1 MRILILTFFL
11 GSFQILSAQNGE
23 TVFTLDEFI
32 QIVRDHHP
40 MTYKA
45 DLVQN
50 FAEGNLRMARGNFDP
65 KLGVNWDQK
74 SYDEKNYYSLLSGG
88 VKVPTWYGVEFK
100 AGYDRNTGQFL
111 NESDALP
118 EAGLIYGGV
127 SVPLGQ
133 GLVID
138 ERRTELQKAK
148 IFIESS
154 RQDQKIL
161 LNELIF
167 NAIEQYLIWQEAYFN
182 RNIALEGTEFA
193 SIRLE
198 GMKSS
203 FENGDMP
210 AIDTLESLISLQSR
224 QLELAKAEQ
233 DLMLSRLALNNF
245 LWIEGE
251 VPLEIQ
257 DFIIPENID
266 ISFFE
271 PVVDSIALRQNEL
284 VNEHPEIL
292 TYEYK
297 IQTLDVEERMN
308 REYLKP
314 DIRIDYNPL
323 YEANNSFMPLNN
335 YKLGVSAAYPLFQR
349 KERGKLAMTRVKI
362 QDTQYDL
369 GLKRQEIQVKL
380 NTYYNLQ
387 GQLESQNNLLDAT
400 VENYRRMLQAENR
413 KFEIGESSIFLINSR
428 EVKYLESRYKLIAG
442 QSKLIRSRLIYLLF
456 SGQINAVI

>member
-1 MRILILTFFL
+1 MRKQLLILFL
-11 GSFQILSAQNGE
+11 GFFQILSAQNE
-23 TVFTLDEFI
+23 ERIFTLDEFI
-32 QIVRDHHP
+32 QIVKDHHP

-45 DLVQN
+45 DLVQD
-50 FAEGNLRMARGNFDP
+50 FAEGNLRMSRGSFDP

-74 SYDEKNYYSLLSGG
+74 SYDEKNYYSILSGG

-111 NESDALP
+111 DESDVIP
-118 EAGLIYGGV
+118 DAGLIYGGV
-127 SVPLGQ
+127 SVPIGQ

-138 ERRTELQKAK
+138 ERRAELQKAK

-154 RQDQKIL
+154 IQNQKIL

-167 NAIEQYLIWQEAYFN
+167 TAVEHYLIWQEAYFN
-182 RNIALEGTEFA
+182 RNIAVEGTEFA
-193 SIRLE
+193 RVRLE
-198 GMKSS
+198 GMISS

-224 QLELAKAEQ
+224 QLELANAEQ
-233 DLMLSRLALNNF
+233 DLMQSRLALNNF

-257 DFIIPENID
+257 DFIAPENID
-266 ISFFE
+266 TRFFE
-271 PVVDSIALRQNEL
+271 VVVDSIAIRQNDL
-284 VNEHPEIL
+284 VNDHPEIL

-297 IQTLDVEERMN
+297 IETLDVEERMN

-323 YEANNSFMPLNN
+323 YETNNSFMPASN

-362 QDTQYDL
+362 QDTQLDM

-387 GQLESQNNLLDAT
+387 GQLESQNILLDET
-400 VENYRRMLQAENR
+400 VENYRRMLEAENR
-413 KFEIGESSIFLINSR
+413 KFEIGESSIFLVNSR
-428 EVKYLESRYKLIAG
+428 EVNYLESRYKLIAG
-442 QSKLIRSRLIYLLF
+442 QSKLVRSRLIYLLF
-456 SGQINAVI
+456 SGQINSVI

>member
-1 MRILILTFFL
+1 MI
-11 GSFQILSAQNGE
+11 
-23 TVFTLDEFI
+23 
-32 QIVRDHHP
+32 
-40 MTYKA
+40 
-45 DLVQN
+45 
-50 FAEGNLRMARGNFDP
+50 
-65 KLGVNWDQK
+65 
-74 SYDEKNYYSLLSGG
+74 
-88 VKVPTWYGVEFK
+88 
-100 AGYDRNTGQFL
+100 
-111 NESDALP
+111 
-118 EAGLIYGGV
+118 
-127 SVPLGQ
+127 
-133 GLVID
+133 
-138 ERRTELQKAK
+138 
-148 IFIESS
+148 
-154 RQDQKIL
+154 
-161 LNELIF
+161 
-167 NAIEQYLIWQEAYFN
+167 
-182 RNIALEGTEFA
+182 
-193 SIRLE
+193 
-198 GMKSS
+198 SS

-233 DLMLSRLALNNF
+233 DLMFSRLAINNF

-257 DFIIPENID
+257 DFIVPENID

-271 PVVDSIALRQNEL
+271 PVVDSIALRQNDL

-335 YKLGVSAAYPLFQR
+335 YKVGVSAAYPLFQR

-362 QDTQYDL
+362 QDTQYDM

-387 GQLESQNNLLDAT
+387 GQLESQNDLLDET

-428 EVKYLESRYKLIAG
+428 EVKYLDSRYKLIAG
-442 QSKLIRSRLIYLLF
+442 QSKLLRSRLIYLLF